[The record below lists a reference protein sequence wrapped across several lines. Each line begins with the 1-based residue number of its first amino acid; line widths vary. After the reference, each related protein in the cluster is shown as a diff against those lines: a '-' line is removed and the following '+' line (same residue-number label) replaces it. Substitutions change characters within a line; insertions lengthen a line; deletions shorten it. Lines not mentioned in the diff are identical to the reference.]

1 KLMKNMNILKK
12 LFKQG
17 ILLTTLSFSV
27 TSCAYLDVVPPEQ
40 AGLQDA
46 TKTRTDALGFL
57 HSCYAGINAS
67 DSPIDHPAALCGSTD
82 EYALPIEW
90 RNDSGAFWDEYA
102 YNLISATSTE
112 GFWDTYYKYIGQCL
126 LFQKQTEEAPG

>member
-1 KLMKNMNILKK
+1 MNILKK

-46 TKTRTDALGFL
+46 TKTRTNALGFL
-57 HSCYAGINAS
+57 HSCYAGILPHFAVLPTNMHYLS
-67 DSPIDHPAALCGSTD
+67 NGETTAAHFGMNMRTTLSQQP
-82 EYALPIEW
+82 LPKDFGILTI
-90 RNDSGAFWDEYA
+90 NT
-102 YNLISATSTE
+102 SANVSSS
-112 GFWDTYYKYIGQCL
+112 KN
-126 LFQKQTEEAPG
+126 K